1 MTTLEFVRLV
11 GARPSAKGWI
21 ANCSGHED
29 KIPSLSICEGQSGR
43 VLIKCH
49 AGCQTAAIVRALGLQ
64 VRDLFADSGLT
75 AGGGRHRAKPK
86 LFTVGDLEC
95 ALQTEVERIVADE
108 SERHGCDVR
117 VLVRHRNKA
126 RANIERRFDIGL
138 SREAPPWYE
147 VEPHAQDPVWLAC
160 VDQAVNEVAAV
171 GGLSL
176 ETLRFGIEDLPQTQ
190 ERVLEIA
197 RSLQQSLSKEPAG
210 RWLCVE

>member
-21 ANCSGHED
+21 ASCPGHDD
-29 KIPSLSICEGQSGR
+29 KMPSLSIREGQRGR

-49 AGCQTAAIVRALGLQ
+49 AGCQTAAIVAALGLQ

-75 AGGGRHRAKPK
+75 AGGGRHRARPKPI
-86 LFTVGDLEC
+86 TAGDVEC

-108 SERHGCDVR
+108 SERLECDVR

-126 RANIERRFDIGL
+126 RANIERRFNIGL
-138 SREAPPWYE
+138 SREASPWHE
-147 VEPHAQDPVWLAC
+147 IEPHALDSVWLAC
-160 VDQAVNEVAAV
+160 VDQAMNEVAAV

-176 ETLRFGIEDLPQTQ
+176 ETLRFAIEDLPQAR
-190 ERVLEIA
+190 ERVLKIA
-197 RSLQQSLSKEPAG
+197 RSLQLTYQRSRCDAG
-210 RWLCVE
+210 CV